1 MQRRTLYLTWLP
13 VHASAGKDCV
23 AIGSD
28 LRFGVQ
34 LQTITTDRPKVHKI
48 HDKLYLGLSGL
59 ATDTQTFFERIT
71 FRHNLYKLREERVMK
86 PETFAHMVSAALY
99 EKRFGPYF
107 AAPVIAGLDE
117 DGTPYLCGM
126 DTIGAMETAKDFM
139 LAGTAPESLYGMCES
154 MWRPDM
160 GPEELYET
168 LAQCL
173 LSGVDRDALAG
184 WGSIIHIV
192 TKDKVITRTIKGRMD

>member
-1 MQRRTLYLTWLP
+1 MSIFEYNG
-13 VHASAGKDCV
+13 AAIIAMAGKNCV

-34 LQTITTDRPKVHKI
+34 LQTITTDCPKVFKV
-48 HDKLYLGLSGL
+48 HDKLFLGLSGL
-59 ATDTQTFFERIT
+59 ATDAQTLYEKVV
-71 FRHNLYKLREERVMK
+71 FRHNMYKLREERLMR
-86 PETFAHMVSAALY
+86 PTTFGHLVSNMLY
-99 EKRFGPYF
+99 ERRFGPYF
-107 AAPVIAGLDE
+107 CGPVIAGLEE

-126 DTIGAMETAKDFM
+126 DSIGAMETAKDFM
-139 LAGTAPESLYGMCES
+139 VQGTAPESLYGMCES

-160 GPEELYET
+160 EAEELFET

-184 WGSIIHIV
+184 WGSVIHVI
-192 TKDKVITRTIKGRMD
+192 TPDKLITRTIKGRMD